1 MFPAHEYSSP
11 VGKCDVIFCYPSV
24 SSITKDA
31 KRWHFFWLLTDA
43 VISSL
48 EWKEIKDTEN
58 GRQGGT
64 GWKSS
69 GRPKKLLIKLLC
81 MNSSYWMLKLV
92 LLIKIFSGINGSE
105 ISFLKGY
112 FCTWSQF
119 LVMLKYIQWRWV
131 MQRPQ
136 YFSVLN
142 TTCQETM
149 SGLPVFYCKYWRE
162 FMLSFL
168 FLQILWK
175 VM

>member
-1 MFPAHEYSSP
+1 MPKLALFLIAD
-11 VGKCDVIFCYPSV
+11 CD
-24 SSITKDA
+24 T
-31 KRWHFFWLLTDA
+31 L
-43 VISSL
+43 ISSL
-48 EWKEIKDTEN
+48 DWKEVKDTEN

-81 MNSSYWMLKLV
+81 VNSSYWMLKLV

-119 LVMLKYIQWRWV
+119 LVMLKYIQWSWV
-131 MQRPQ
+131 MQRRPQ

-142 TTCQETM
+142 TCQETM
-149 SGLPVFYCKYWRE
+149 SGLPELYCKYWRE

-168 FLQILWK
+168 FLWKNLWK
-175 VM
+175 FM